1 MGYRNIAM
9 TVNTTAGAA
18 IVERPGRS
26 LGGSRV
32 SGIAGAR
39 PSSPA
44 RGPQDRLSVIQAR
57 AGAARVLALDG
68 TVDLAGASLLGELL
82 AYAART
88 RDPLVL
94 DLSRA
99 AVQGDADRAL
109 LVHMVRWVCRRHPD
123 LTIVCAPGPTRAALE
138 RSEISTSA
146 EIVADHSAL
155 TAPSSGPSRSDALV
169 TPVRRVRRP
178 RAGTS
183 ARRARLLAEA
193 ALAIEERHADPELAL
208 GDIARQIA
216 TSERQLQRIFAELG
230 ATAFRDELAAVRM
243 QHAARLLHDSH
254 MTVGEIARHVGYR
267 QASQFSKAFRR
278 CYGVTPTAFL
288 RQPD

>member
-1 MGYRNIAM
+1 M
-9 TVNTTAGAA
+9 TVNTTAGAP
-18 IVERPGRS
+18 IIERPGRS
-26 LGGSRV
+26 LRGSRV
-32 SGIAGAR
+32 SGIPGAR

-44 RGPQDRLSVIQAR
+44 RGPQERLFVIQGR
-57 AGAARVLALDG
+57 AGAARVIALDG
-68 TVDLAGASLLGELL
+68 TVDLAGASVLGEVL

-99 AVQGDADRAL
+99 AVHGDADRAL
-109 LVHMVRWVCRRHPD
+109 LVHFVRWVCRRHPH
-123 LTIVCAPGPTRAALE
+123 LTIVCVPGPTRAALE
-138 RSEISTSA
+138 RSEICTSA
-146 EIVADHSAL
+146 EIVADHRAL
-155 TAPSSGPSRSDALV
+155 TAPSSGLLSRRDALV
-169 TPVRRVRRP
+169 TPVGRVRRP

-193 ALAIEERHADPELAL
+193 ALAIEDRHAEPELAL

-216 TSERQLQRIFAELG
+216 TSERQLQRIFAEL
-230 ATAFRDELAAVRM
+230 AASAFRDELAAVRM

-254 MTVGEIARHVGYR
+254 MTVGEITRHVGYR

-278 CYGVTPTAFL
+278 CYGATPTAFVRRL
-288 RQPD
+288 A